1 MEGVDIF
8 CGDAVFMPFSVSG
21 RFYAYGLHVSV
32 AALAGFGGLGLSEPW
47 LELVIAFARG
57 VLNPGPGISLYDMII
72 IILILLS

>member
-1 MEGVDIF
+1 MRGKGGRGEDQEESEEGDKKGEVELEEEGI
-8 CGDAVFMPFSVSG
+8 VV
-21 RFYAYGLHVSV
+21 
-32 AALAGFGGLGLSEPW
+32 GFGGLGLSEPW